1 MLKLCGIC
9 CVYMVKYDDR
19 DEERKVEKG
28 KIEDTEEM
36 SSTSQWIEWKI
47 SRNDGRKERTKN
59 GIENK

>member
-19 DEERKVEKG
+19 DEEREVEKG

-36 SSTSQWIEWKI
+36 SSLSQ
-47 SRNDGRKERTKN
+47 
-59 GIENK
+59 

>member
-1 MLKLCGIC
+1 
-9 CVYMVKYDDR
+9 MVKYDDR